1 VNRVGDGSLL
11 RKVNQSAILEIIRE
25 HGPISRSEIARLLH
39 ISPATVTRI
48 VTELLEAQV
57 IQEKGARLAPFGRRP
72 ILLEFNPRASLIIG
86 VYVHRDM
93 IGAIS
98 DLNGEIFRRMV
109 QPARP
114 GEAGIQQLIA
124 LIRALYDMAR
134 GYGLPVRGVGIGA
147 PSIVLYREGVVA
159 WAPSLGWRNVP
170 LKALVEQAVELP
182 VFVENEVN
190 LIALG
195 ESWRGAGRDVD
206 NLVCISLGA
215 GIGAGI
221 VLSGFLYR
229 GAHCAAGEIGYLLPG
244 TQYLGHPYEGFG
256 CLEGIAGST
265 GIVQRAQAQLAA
277 GRPSVLRKWLE
288 KEEAQLTAEMVLLA
302 AREGDAC
309 ACQVVDEVADYL
321 ALAVASISCVLDP
334 HRIIFSGDLVE
345 FADMFVER
353 IATRLRN
360 ALPAT
365 PELVVSQLGTDAA
378 VLGALAMA
386 LFETDEGV
394 FVQKVQA

>member
-1 VNRVGDGSLL
+1 MNHTGDGSLL
-11 RKVNQSAILEIIRE
+11 RKVNQSAILELIRE
-25 HGPISRSEIARLLH
+25 QGPLSRSEIARLLH

-48 VTELLEAQV
+48 VTELLQKRV
-57 IQEKGARLAPFGRRP
+57 IQERGARLAPFGRRP
-72 ILLEFNPRASLIIG
+72 IMLEFNPRASLIIG
-86 VYVHRDM
+86 VYVHRNM

-98 DLNGEIFRRMV
+98 DLNGEILKRIA
-109 QPARP
+109 QPAQP

-124 LIRALYDMAR
+124 LVRTLYDMACE
-134 GYGLPVRGVGIGA
+134 YELPVRGVGIGA
-147 PSIVLYREGVVA
+147 PSIVFYREGVVA

-170 LKALVEQAVELP
+170 LKALMEQVLGLP

-206 NLVCISLGA
+206 TLVCISLGA

-244 TQYLGHPYEGFG
+244 TQYLGRPYEGFG
-256 CLEGIAGST
+256 CLEDLAGSV
-265 GIVQRAQAQLAA
+265 GIVRRAQEKLAT
-277 GRPSVLRKWLE
+277 GQNSVLREWLE
-288 KEEAQLTAEMVLLA
+288 NKEVQLTAEMVFLA
-302 AREGDAC
+302 ARRGDEC
-309 ACQVVDEVADYL
+309 ALQVVDEIADYL
-321 ALAVASISCVLDP
+321 ALAVASLSCVLDP

-353 IATRLRN
+353 IAARLN
-360 ALPAT
+360 GALPSV

-394 FVQKVQA
+394 FVQRVQA

>member
-1 VNRVGDGSLL
+1 MNHIGDGSLL
-11 RKVNQSAILEIIRE
+11 RKVNQSAILELIRE
-25 HGPISRSEIARLLH
+25 QGPISRSEIARLLR

-48 VTELLEAQV
+48 VTELLQKQV
-57 IQEKGARLAPFGRRP
+57 IQERGARLAPFGRRP

-86 VYVHRDM
+86 VYVHRSM

-98 DLNGEIFRRMV
+98 DLNGEILRRMV
-109 QPARP
+109 QPAEP

-124 LIRALYDMAR
+124 LVRTLYDMAR
-134 GYGLPVRGVGIGA
+134 EYELPVRGVGIGA
-147 PSIVLYREGVVA
+147 PSIVRYREGVVA

-170 LKALVEQAVELP
+170 LKALLEQALSLP

-244 TQYLGHPYEGFG
+244 TQYLGRTYEGFG
-256 CLEGIAGST
+256 CLEDLAGSLGMVRRAHEKLAT
-265 GIVQRAQAQLAA
+265 GQSSI
-277 GRPSVLRKWLE
+277 LREWLE
-288 KEEAQLTAEMVLLA
+288 DKDAPLTAEMVLLA
-302 AREGDAC
+302 ARRGDGC
-309 ACQVVDEVADYL
+309 ALQVVDEIADYL

-334 HRIIFSGDLVE
+334 HRIILSGDLVE

-353 IATRLRN
+353 ITARLN
-360 ALPAT
+360 GALPSI

>member
-1 VNRVGDGSLL
+1 MNHIGDGSLL
-11 RKVNQSAILEIIRE
+11 RKVNQSAILELIRE

-48 VTELLEAQV
+48 VTELLQKQV
-57 IQEKGARLAPFGRRP
+57 IQERGARLAPFGRRP

-86 VYVHRDM
+86 VYVHRNM
-93 IGAIS
+93 TGAVS
-98 DLNGEIFRRMV
+98 DLNGQILKRIA
-109 QPARP
+109 QPAEP

-124 LIRALYDMAR
+124 LVRTLYGMAR
-134 GYGLPVRGVGIGA
+134 EYELPVRGVGIGA
-147 PSIVLYREGVVA
+147 PSIVLYREGVVT

-170 LKALVEQAVELP
+170 LKALLEQTLGLP

-244 TQYLGHPYEGFG
+244 TQYLGRPYEEFG
-256 CLEGIAGST
+256 CLEDLAGSV
-265 GIVQRAQAQLAA
+265 GIVRRAQEKLAA
-277 GRPSVLRKWLE
+277 GQHSILREWVKDR
-288 KEEAQLTAEMVLLA
+288 EAQLTAEMVLLA
-302 AREGDAC
+302 ARQGDVC
-309 ACQVVDEVADYL
+309 ALQVVDEIADYL
-321 ALAVASISCVLDP
+321 ALAVASLSCVLDP
-334 HRIIFSGDLVE
+334 DRIIFSGDLVE
-345 FADMFVER
+345 FADVFVER
-353 IATRLRN
+353 IAARLN
-360 ALPAT
+360 GALPSI
-365 PELVVSQLGTDAA
+365 PELVISQLGTDAA

>member
-1 VNRVGDGSLL
+1 MNHTGNGSLL
-11 RKVNQSAILEIIRE
+11 RKVNQSAILELIRE
-25 HGPISRSEIARLLH
+25 QGPISRSEIARLLH

-48 VTELLEAQV
+48 VTELLQKQV
-57 IQEKGARLAPFGRRP
+57 IQERGARLAPFGRRP

-98 DLNGEIFRRMV
+98 DLNGEILGRMV
-109 QPARP
+109 QPAQS

-124 LIRALYDMAR
+124 LICALYDMAR

-147 PSIVLYREGVVA
+147 PSIVFYRDGIVA

-170 LKALVEQAVELP
+170 LKALVEQAVGLP

-244 TQYLGHPYEGFG
+244 AQYLGRSYEGFG
-256 CLEGIAGST
+256 CLEDLAGSV
-265 GIVQRAQAQLAA
+265 GIVRRIQEKLAA
-277 GRPSVLRKWLE
+277 GQPSILREWLE
-288 KEEAQLTAEMVLLA
+288 NEETQLTAEMVLLA
-302 AREGDAC
+302 ARKGDAC
-309 ACQVVDEVADYL
+309 ACHVVDEVADYL

-334 HRIIFSGDLVE
+334 HRIIFSGDLVD
-345 FADMFVER
+345 FADMFVQR
-353 IATRLRN
+353 IEARLRGT
-360 ALPAT
+360 LPT
-365 PELVVSQLGTDAA
+365 MPELAVSQLRTDAA

-386 LFETDEGV
+386 LFETDEGI